1 MRSPEKLLA
10 KVMNHLADR
19 MKDKL
24 ILKGG
29 MLLRLHNSPRSTQD
43 VDYVW
48 ISKDSKKKLESEIEK
63 ALTSLDGIQVES
75 IEINSRGIF
84 VDFLDATTNERG
96 LLEMEVTETTRLP
109 SEPMST
115 GPLGAQYAL
124 GARIIATM
132 ALPEAFA
139 HKIAATLERDVA
151 RDLYDLSQMQA
162 LSSWDDA
169 TLLSRLAEVS
179 INRAKPKAFTPRQAA
194 ELLSKKLE
202 SLDQKRVEQEL
213 YPLLPKEYQAGV
225 LSLIKAGVTRIVDKL
240 SSGSPSN

>member
-24 ILKGG
+24 VLKGG

-48 ISKDSKKKLESEIEK
+48 ITKDSKQRLEKEIEK
-63 ALTSLDGIQVES
+63 ALTSLDGIKIES
-75 IEINSRGIF
+75 IDVNARGVF

-115 GPLGAQYAL
+115 GPLGSQYAL

-169 TLLSRLAEVS
+169 TLVSRLGEVS
-179 INRAKPKAFTPRQAA
+179 INRAKPKTLTPRQAA
-194 ELLSKKLE
+194 ELLAKKLE

-213 YPLLPKEYQAGV
+213 YPLLPTEYRAGV
-225 LSLIKAGVTRIVDKL
+225 LSLIRAGVTRIVDKL
-240 SSGSPSN
+240 ASQHV

>member
-1 MRSPEKLLA
+1 MKSPEMLLA

-24 ILKGG
+24 VLKGG

-48 ISKDSKKKLESEIEK
+48 ISKDSKKRLVQEIEK
-63 ALTSLDGIQVES
+63 SFTGMEGIRMDAVEVTDK
-75 IEINSRGIF
+75 GVF
-84 VDFLDATTNERG
+84 VDFSDATTGEKG
-96 LLEMEVTETTRLP
+96 LLEMEVTTETQLP
-109 SEPMST
+109 TEPMST
-115 GPLGAQYAL
+115 GPLGARYAL
-124 GARIIATM
+124 GARVIATM

-151 RDLYDLSQMQA
+151 RDLYDLCQMQA

-169 TLLSRLAEVS
+169 TLIDRLQEVS
-179 INRAKPKAFTPRQAA
+179 INRAKPKALTPRQAA
-194 ELLSKKLE
+194 EILAKKLE
-202 SLDQKRVEQEL
+202 NLDQKRVEQEL

-225 LSLIKAGVTRIVDKL
+225 LSLIRAGVTRIVDKL
-240 SSGSPSN
+240 SCA

>member
-1 MRSPEKLLA
+1 MRSPEMLLA

-24 ILKGG
+24 VLKGG

-48 ISKDSKKKLESEIEK
+48 ITKDSKKGLAREIEK
-63 ALTSLDGIQVES
+63 VLTNMEG
-75 IEINSRGIF
+75 IEIESTDVNPRGVF
-84 VDFLDATTNERG
+84 VDLVDSVSGERA
-96 LLEMEVTETTRLP
+96 LLEMEVSTSTQLP
-109 SEPMST
+109 AEPMST
-115 GPLGAQYAL
+115 GPLGARFAL

-139 HKIAATLERDVA
+139 HKIVATLERDVA

-162 LSSWDDA
+162 LSSWDEV
-169 TLLSRLAEVS
+169 TLNDRLGEVS
-179 INRAKPKAFTPRQAA
+179 INRAKPKALTPRQAA
-194 ELLSKKLE
+194 ELLSKKLG

-213 YPLLPKEYQAGV
+213 HPLLPAEYRAGV
-225 LSLIKAGVTRIVDKL
+225 LSLIRAGVTRIIDKL
-240 SSGSPSN
+240 SSGG